1 MRISWS
7 EVKDEGRERR
17 SEVKDEERWS
27 EVKDEGRERW
37 SEVKDEGRG
46 GVR

>member
-1 MRISWS
+1 M
-7 EVKDEGRERR
+7 KDGGR
-17 SEVKDEERWS
+17 ERWS

-37 SEVKDEGRG
+37 SEVRMRGGRG

>member
-1 MRISWS
+1 M
-7 EVKDEGRERR
+7 KDEGR
-17 SEVKDEERWS
+17 ERWS

-37 SEVKDEGRG
+37 SEVKDEGGMG

>member
-1 MRISWS
+1 MN
-7 EVKDEGRERR
+7 DEGR
-17 SEVKDEERWS
+17 ERWS

-37 SEVKDEGRG
+37 SEVRMRGGRG